1 MRCRVHCDSIRL
13 LEEGRRTLGTPC
25 GYAIRRPPREA
36 IRVVRTIKED
46 LAPPLTI
53 AIGDVVTRNIS
64 RYDSRP
70 DVSVIDLKTQR
81 EPTTFEA
88 DLAEHYDISLRCRN
102 PPGSLTAEAWGSV
115 ALAILLALSGK
126 HVLVVVDGE
135 EDLLAI
141 PAVLTAP
148 ERSLIVYG
156 LRDEALVALPVTR
169 YLKESLRRFIARSF
183 AALVGEA

>member
-1 MRCRVHCDSIRL
+1 MRCGVHCNSIRL
-13 LEEGRRTLGTPC
+13 LEEGRRALSTPC
-25 GYAIRRPPREA
+25 GYAIRKPPREA

-53 AIGDVVTRNIS
+53 AIGDVVTRNIC

-70 DVSVIDLKTQR
+70 DVSVVDLKTQR
-81 EPTTFEA
+81 GATAFEA
-88 DLAEHYDISLRCRN
+88 ELAEHYDISLHCCN

-115 ALAILLALSGK
+115 ALAVLLALSGK
-126 HVLVVVDGE
+126 HILVIVDGE

-141 PAVLTAP
+141 PAALTAP

-169 YLKESLRRFIARSF
+169 YLKDSLRRFIARRF
-183 AALVGEA
+183 AAAVEKA